1 MPFKDPA
8 IRKAKQAEYSR
19 RWYQKNTEKQ
29 KQVVKAWKQ
38 RNKAWW
44 YEYKATLVCWHCG
57 ENSPECIDL
66 HHVIASGKKSN
77 KDTAAYWATQQ
88 GLKREAVLK
97 LIEESCVP
105 LCANCHRK
113 VHAMHKR
120 ILREQQQAQNSSILD
135 AEILG
140 VTDD

>member
-8 IRKAKQAEYSR
+8 VRKAKQAEYGR
-19 RWYQKNTEKQ
+19 RWYQKNAEKQ
-29 KQVVKAWKQ
+29 KQLVRDWKQ

-44 YEYKATLVCWHCG
+44 YEYKSTLVCWHCG

-66 HHVIASGKKSN
+66 HHVISSDKKSA
-77 KDTAAYWATQQ
+77 KDTAAFWATQQ
-88 GLKREAVLK
+88 GIGRKAVLK
-97 LIEESCVP
+97 KIEETCVP

-120 ILREQQQAQNSSILD
+120 ILREQQQTAKSDILD
-135 AEILG
+135 
-140 VTDD
+140 DDIVEV